1 LKKSI
6 AVHWRGMK
14 KHWEFYLLVI
24 PAVLYIIIFKYIP
37 LVGMQIAFRDFKARA
52 GFWGSEW
59 VGLDHFKRFMSSPQF
74 WEILYNTIEISAVTL
89 FFTFPA
95 PIILALLLNEVRFK
109 ALKKVSQTITLAP
122 HFISVVVVVGML
134 VAFLDPLTGIVN
146 HAITA
151 LGGKP
156 VDFLTEAKWFRHL
169 FVWSGTWQQ
178 LGWSSII
185 YMAAL
190 AGVNPEL
197 HEAAEIDGASRL
209 QRILY
214 INIPAILPTIIILL
228 ILNFGSFMTVG
239 FEKVLLMQNELNAST
254 SDVIQTFVYQ
264 TGLIRGEMDYSAA
277 IGLFDSLI
285 NITLIITMNWVAKK
299 TTENSLW

>member
-1 LKKSI
+1 
-6 AVHWRGMK
+6 MK

-122 HFISVVVVVGML
+122 HFISVVVMSGM
-134 VAFLDPLTGIVN
+134 
-146 HAITA
+146 
-151 LGGKP
+151 
-156 VDFLTEAKWFRHL
+156 
-169 FVWSGTWQQ
+169 
-178 LGWSSII
+178 
-185 YMAAL
+185 
-190 AGVNPEL
+190 
-197 HEAAEIDGASRL
+197 
-209 QRILY
+209 
-214 INIPAILPTIIILL
+214 
-228 ILNFGSFMTVG
+228 
-239 FEKVLLMQNELNAST
+239 
-254 SDVIQTFVYQ
+254 
-264 TGLIRGEMDYSAA
+264 
-277 IGLFDSLI
+277 
-285 NITLIITMNWVAKK
+285 
-299 TTENSLW
+299 